1 MAVQAPQVLATFH
14 GDETFPIGWEPGEA
28 ELFWVL
34 DDLHCPNPL
43 SPLFF
48 DLGGWWLTCDHSA

>member
-48 DLGGWWLTCDHSA
+48 DLGGGG

>member
-1 MAVQAPQVLATFH
+1 MAVHAPEVLATFH
-14 GDETFPIGWEPGEA
+14 GDEAFPIEWEPGEA

-48 DLGGWWLTCDHSA
+48 DLGGGG